1 MVGIILESI
10 IIIYQPDKEQP
21 KTRPGGGKVHHFG
34 GHQKAFEGDHRIA
47 ILTVPASARHLENS
61 KAYGAANGYEVI
73 SVRGS
78 VLAAASALRR
88 DGGDASFIRPFAL
101 LRFISQ
107 NEYDWV
113 FWQATGSVFLN
124 FSRRLDT
131 FLDPQFDM
139 ILSTQPCNSQSA
151 TPVTHIEGVNTDNM
165 LLKNS
170 KATISTLK
178 AVWSLWNHSHCK
190 YEDSE
195 CRVLNGRAQY
205 AQGDASALKVVL
217 KNSEIQKV

>member
-1 MVGIILESI
+1 
-10 IIIYQPDKEQP
+10 
-21 KTRPGGGKVHHFG
+21 
-34 GHQKAFEGDHRIA
+34 
-47 ILTVPASARHLENS
+47 
-61 KAYGAANGYEVI
+61 
-73 SVRGS
+73 
-78 VLAAASALRR
+78 
-88 DGGDASFIRPFAL
+88 
-101 LRFISQ
+101 
-107 NEYDWV
+107 
-113 FWQATGSVFLN
+113 
-124 FSRRLDT
+124 
-131 FLDPQFDM
+131 M

-217 KNSEIQKV
+217 KNSEIQKVKYTGFRAFNSQYPCHGQGDLLVNVPGLGTELQRHVLDEFLGHSNHTSGTFDESHSLLSSETCPRPKDNKCTSRVECDKEYHALNKHGQCRKKTEITKLRGG